1 MVDLINKRKIEH
13 INIVQNKNVEPLKN
27 IFDKYSLPYS
37 ALPELDLTKIDT
49 SSKFL
54 GKEISMP
61 LLISSM
67 TGGPDLAGDINKNL
81 AIAAQKMRVP
91 LALGSM
97 RVVLKY
103 PETMKSFQ
111 VKEICKD
118 VPLIG
123 NIGLVQ
129 LNYGIGIDEIQKII
143 DETKIDA
150 LFFHVNH
157 MQEAIQPEGDVNFEG
172 LLSKLAL
179 IIKKIKIPVL
189 IKEVGAGIDK
199 TSAQKFYD
207 IGIRTI
213 DVAGLGGT
221 SWTSVEA
228 HRREDDLG
236 FLFEHV
242 GIPTDKALAECSEI
256 KGLSLIAGGGIRSGM
271 DVVKSLML
279 GADIAGMAKP
289 LLIPALESPEDCI
302 SYLEMV
308 QHQIRIAMF
317 AMGAKNIN
325 EVREKQLI

>member
-1 MVDLINKRKIEH
+1 MADLINKRKIEH

-37 ALPELDLTKIDT
+37 ALPELDLAKIDT

-54 GKEISMP
+54 EKDISMP
-61 LLISSM
+61 LMISSM

-81 AIAAQKMRVP
+81 AIAAQKMKVP

-111 VKEICKD
+111 VKDLCKD
-118 VPLIG
+118 IPLIG

-172 LLSKLAL
+172 LLDKLAL
-179 IIKKIKIPVL
+179 IIKKINIPVL

-199 TSAQKFYD
+199 VSAQKFYD
-207 IGIRTI
+207 IGIRNI

-236 FLFEHV
+236 FLFEYV
-242 GIPTDKALAECSEI
+242 GIPTDKSLAECSEI
-256 KGLSLIAGGGIRSGM
+256 EGLSLIAGGGIRSGM

-279 GADIAGMAKP
+279 GASLAGMAKP
-289 LLIPALESPEDCI
+289 LLIPALENPEECI
-302 SYLEMV
+302 KYLEMV
-308 QHQIRIAMF
+308 QHQIKIAMF
-317 AMGAKNIN
+317 AMGAKSID
-325 EVREKQLI
+325 EVKQKVLI